1 MIKNYQILKEQINYA
16 VSNSG
21 LDIGAA
27 YFILK
32 DILFNLERMYYAQIN
47 KEFLEE
53 SENETESDKIH
64 KETDGELTNYHS
76 PKRKEAFHAR
86 HNHSTYPTIY
96 CRFCKQQ

>member
-1 MIKNYQILKEQINYA
+1 MNMDNGGIMIKNYQMLKEQINY
-16 VSNSG
+16 VIQNSG

-64 KETDGELTNYHS
+64 KETDGGTD
-76 PKRKEAFHAR
+76 
-86 HNHSTYPTIY
+86 
-96 CRFCKQQ
+96 

>member
-32 DILFNLERMYYAQIN
+32 DIIFNL
-47 KEFLEE
+47 
-53 SENETESDKIH
+53 
-64 KETDGELTNYHS
+64 
-76 PKRKEAFHAR
+76 
-86 HNHSTYPTIY
+86 
-96 CRFCKQQ
+96 